1 LIKFTGDNRYKRTT
15 LIKFKPRW
23 LLGIMGILFIMVGI
37 FNFVYPLYSYEK
49 MVRYSGAILILTGVV
64 LQIACSSSHISFRLE
79 RRTMLVES
87 IADFLFGILLIFN
100 PFLSFIAYSL
110 IIGSWILTIGTLKIF
125 VSLLTLGRV
134 TGWIYVLIFGII
146 SCVFALL
153 IIYAP
158 LQKSNEISKLLG
170 GFFITMGAILV
181 YDSVRLKRKHEAVGL
196 LF

>member
-1 LIKFTGDNRYKRTT
+1 LIKFT
-15 LIKFKPRW
+15 PRW
-23 LLGIMGILFIMVGI
+23 LLGIMGILFIMIGI

-64 LQIACSSSHISFRLE
+64 LQVACSSSHISFRLE
-79 RRTMLVES
+79 RRSMLIES

-100 PFLSFIAYSL
+100 PFLSFIAYPL
-110 IIGSWILTIGTLKIF
+110 IIGSWILTIGILKIL

-134 TGWIYVLIFGII
+134 PGWLYILIFGII

-170 GFFITMGAILV
+170 AYFITMGAVLM
-181 YDSVRLKRKHEAVGL
+181 YDSIRLKRKHEAVGL